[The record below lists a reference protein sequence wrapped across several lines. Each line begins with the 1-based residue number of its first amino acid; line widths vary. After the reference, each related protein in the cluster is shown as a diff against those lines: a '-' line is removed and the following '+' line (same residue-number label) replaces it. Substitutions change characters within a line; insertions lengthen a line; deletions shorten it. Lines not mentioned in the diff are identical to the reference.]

1 MKQNL
6 SWSITN
12 DGEVHYT
19 DKLPIGREELAD
31 LQELIEEYPDEVW
44 AQGIKIS
51 LKGSPV
57 RLCSC

>member
-1 MKQNL
+1 M
-6 SWSITN
+6 
-12 DGEVHYT
+12 DG
-19 DKLPIGREELAD
+19 DLIKLPVGREELAD